1 MALELAAQLES
12 GTAGAGILAGV
23 MLESF
28 LVGGA
33 QAHDA
38 ANPGPLVYGQS
49 ITDKCMDWDTSAG
62 VLTVLAQAARS
73 RRNAS

>member
-1 MALELAAQLES
+1 
-12 GTAGAGILAGV
+12 

-33 QAHDA
+33 QAHDS

-49 ITDKCMDWDTSAG
+49 ITDKCMDWETSAG